1 MIQVTADPGCI
12 WAATSTA
19 GFVTLTS
26 APGGTGNGM
35 VGFNVAPNDGARR
48 TATINIANKV
58 FNVRQSAKFA
68 DVDPGNV
75 FASFIQRVSA
85 AGITAGCGEDSQ
97 GHPLYCTSDPVLRE
111 QMAAFIIRA
120 VGQPNPPP
128 PVSQRFMDVPSSNP
142 FYAFIDQM
150 ALRGITTGC
159 NPPDQTLYCPGSAIT
174 REQMAAFLIR
184 ALGMP
189 NPPPPPMQRFV
200 DVPPS
205 NPFYAFIDQMAVR
218 GITTGCNPPTQDMY
232 CPGGIVTRDQMAAFL
247 VRAFGL

>member
-1 MIQVTADPGCI
+1 
-12 WAATSTA
+12 
-19 GFVTLTS
+19 
-26 APGGTGNGM
+26 M
-35 VGFNVAPNDGARR
+35 VGFNLAPNDGARR
-48 TATINIANKV
+48 TATINIANRV

-68 DVDPGNV
+68 DVDPSNV

-85 AGITAGCGEDSQ
+85 AGITPGCGQDSQ

-189 NPPPPPMQRFV
+189 NPPPPPMNGLWMYLRRILSMSSLIRWLSEGLRP
-200 DVPPS
+200 DAIHRPRTC
-205 NPFYAFIDQMAVR
+205 IVR
-218 GITTGCNPPTQDMY
+218 
-232 CPGGIVTRDQMAAFL
+232 VEL
-247 VRAFGL
+247 